1 MKTSPA
7 VAQID
12 TDDEQRDAGDVGEA
26 HGCNQQW
33 RQLVAHRSPCSDG
46 TRRASGSKRNTAEK
60 MRTISPNSVPSMMT
74 APTSAPL
81 SIHPRHLG

>member
-1 MKTSPA
+1 
-7 VAQID
+7 
-12 TDDEQRDAGDVGEA
+12 
-26 HGCNQQW
+26 
-33 RQLVAHRSPCSDG
+33 
-46 TRRASGSKRNTAEK
+46 